1 MTPSCLFLDHLEE
14 SPTAPT
20 LMTLAT
26 VGADGYPR
34 TRTVMVSGVGEDG
47 RVYFHTDA
55 RSQKVRDIAACP
67 KASLTVLTPDRTR
80 QVTVIGDVVPDTRSG
95 ERTVFA
101 RRSHYL
107 QLLAWLNDADL
118 AAQTTEERR
127 RLWASFADEHP
138 DLTHSGP
145 PETWAGYAVV
155 PREYL
160 FWTADDAGPSRR
172 VRYTRT
178 TGTSPDNP
186 DWTQEVL
193 PG

>member
-1 MTPSCLFLDHLEE
+1 MTPSRLFLDHLEE
-14 SPTAPT
+14 SPSVPT

-26 VGADGYPR
+26 VSPDGYPR

-47 RVYFHTDA
+47 RVCFHTDA

-67 KASLTVLTPDRTR
+67 KASLTVLSPEGTW
-80 QVTVIGDVVPDTRSG
+80 QVTVIGDVVPDTRTG
-95 ERTVFA
+95 ECTAFA
-101 RRSHYL
+101 RRSRYL

-118 AAQTTEERR
+118 AAKPAEERR
-127 RLWASFADEHP
+127 RLWEAFADEHP
-138 DLTHSGP
+138 NLADSGP

-160 FWTADDAGPSRR
+160 FWTADTAGPSRR

-178 TGTSPDNP
+178 TTDSH
-186 DWTQEVL
+186 WTQEVL